1 MKPHR
6 LYPPQD
12 PQALGRY
19 YTDHVAGMTEAGLD
33 GKAEIAEQ
41 LAWRDKLIA
50 ELEASWEEAIAGAD
64 AWRFWAAKEH
74 GAELTSDD
82 IARARV
88 DGAMRFVNEARGH
101 LQNQVFRLLGVAAEA
116 AAMLAETNHGG
127 LTHARSESMRK
138 ALVKAGVEIPAQCS
152 ECPDHENM
160 KR

>member
-1 MKPHR
+1 MKPLMKPHR

-41 LAWRDKLIA
+41 LAWRDKRIA
-50 ELEASWEEAIAGAD
+50 ELETKLERETWRANENGNYASGHFDLRLAAEN
-64 AWRFWAAKEH
+64 RAKELE
-74 GAELTSDD
+74 AV
-82 IARARV
+82 AR
-88 DGAMRFVNEARGH
+88 
-101 LQNQVFRLLGVAAEA
+101 EA

-127 LTHARSESMRK
+127 LTHARSESVRD

-152 ECPDHENM
+152 ACPHEEPQ
-160 KR
+160 